1 MSVVVKVNSPRPR
14 RARSL
19 AALSRIAELT
29 LRRRGE
35 LLTNLWL
42 VPSLEMLAAIAL
54 FVGTGA
60 MDRAIYRDGI
70 ELPSWLINGNAETA
84 RQILISIAGAVITV
98 VGIVFSITIVTLTLA
113 SSQFGTRMLRNFIRD
128 RGTQLTLGTF
138 VATFV
143 YCILVLVSIGPGD
156 HGDYVPQVS
165 ITLTFALLLIDLAVL
180 IYFIHHIATQIQPPQ
195 VIAGIAKSLSQA
207 IEMQSTG
214 HHQGRVSRAPSAQS
228 VDELIT
234 TIENS
239 GAVIP
244 APRSGYIQFVP
255 RSRLVRIA
263 AEADA
268 VLRLPYRPGS
278 FLVEGEELVSVWPP
292 EAADYVERN
301 LKRAQVTGPHRT
313 LDQDVAF
320 GIDQLVEIAVRA
332 LSPAVNDTFTAIT
345 CVDWL
350 GESLCNLAQAWTPRQ
365 VHRDR
370 SGTIRVISDQ
380 VSFEA
385 LVEWAFDKIR
395 QASLG
400 MPAVMIRQLEA
411 LTTITGHTT
420 DIAHARVLLDQATMI
435 WRAGAETLVEES
447 ARARM
452 QRRYTA
458 LVDVFNRLSH

>member
-1 MSVVVKVNSPRPR
+1 M
-14 RARSL
+14 

-214 HHQGRVSRAPSAQS
+214 HHEGRVSRAPSAQS

-244 APRSGYIQFVP
+244 R
-255 RSRLVRIA
+255 R
-263 AEADA
+263 
-268 VLRLPYRPGS
+268 
-278 FLVEGEELVSVWPP
+278 
-292 EAADYVERN
+292 EAAISSSSLAVGWFESPPRPMRCCGCRTDPD
-301 LKRAQVTGPHRT
+301 LSSSRAK
-313 LDQDVAF
+313 
-320 GIDQLVEIAVRA
+320 
-332 LSPAVNDTFTAIT
+332 S
-345 CVDWL
+345 
-350 GESLCNLAQAWTPRQ
+350 
-365 VHRDR
+365 
-370 SGTIRVISDQ
+370 
-380 VSFEA
+380 
-385 LVEWAFDKIR
+385 
-395 QASLG
+395 
-400 MPAVMIRQLEA
+400 
-411 LTTITGHTT
+411 
-420 DIAHARVLLDQATMI
+420 
-435 WRAGAETLVEES
+435 
-447 ARARM
+447 
-452 QRRYTA
+452 
-458 LVDVFNRLSH
+458 